1 MDAANNAVRGLGVEG
16 GSDALTG
23 NLVFTDP
30 EAPWPQLV
38 FDVSIMMSVA
48 NG

>member
-1 MDAANNAVRGLGVEG
+1 
-16 GSDALTG
+16 
-23 NLVFTDP
+23 VFTDP

-48 NG
+48 NGWAWSKTLRVVWVGLRENWVG